1 MINRF
6 TKLINMP
13 TVETNLNIALML
25 NIYGLATTQERVST
39 SATTNIAAPCMQ

>member
-6 TKLINMP
+6 TKLINMQN
-13 TVETNLNIALML
+13 VETNLNIALMR

-39 SATTNIAAPCMQ
+39 YAQTNVAPAT